1 MHTLRGAGMTIPGV
15 HRHDN
20 GALHDDRDVLDADD
34 VAAELLGDADEPP
47 TIAMP
52 RRGLNQRRVS
62 PPQARPP
69 AARLPPSAAAASARL
84 AEAEAELSRLRRHMR
99 ARDAYLAELEQALRA
114 STTKLEASGISSVE
128 DAHKLFG
135 RLRGQAF
142 RIAELESELRSMEQR
157 LSRLTRL
164 MPSETAD

>member
-1 MHTLRGAGMTIPGV
+1 MQTQRGAGMTISGV

-20 GALHDDRDVLDADD
+20 GALHDDHDVLDAED

-47 TIAMP
+47 TTAMP
-52 RRGLNQRRVS
+52 RRGLNQRRAS
-62 PPQARPP
+62 PPHARPP
-69 AARLPPSAAAASARL
+69 AARLQPSAASSARL
-84 AEAEAELSRLRRHMR
+84 AEAEAELTRLRRHMR
-99 ARDAYLAELEQALRA
+99 ARDAYLAELEQALLA
-114 STTKLEASGISSVE
+114 STTKLKASGISSVE

-164 MPSETAD
+164 LPGD